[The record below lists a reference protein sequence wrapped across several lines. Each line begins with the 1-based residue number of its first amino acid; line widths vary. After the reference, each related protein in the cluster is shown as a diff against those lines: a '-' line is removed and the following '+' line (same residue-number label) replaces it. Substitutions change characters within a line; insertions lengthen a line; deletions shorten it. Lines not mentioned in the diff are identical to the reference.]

1 MPVLRSLGPAAL
13 LGATVWLAGCAS
25 ISNVQTADTLG
36 KGNIQVGI
44 EPGAWGAAGAGGAA
58 FLPHVDAS
66 IRYGVAER
74 VDIGVR
80 AGSSFLEFQS
90 KFLLTTPGD
99 PDIAVSIAP
108 TVGGVFVFGAT
119 SSTSSSGGGILNIGV
134 PVLIGIK
141 TSGGSEFIIGPRV
154 QNFVFFGGAGTSTA
168 SGSTS
173 GYLLGL
179 GGSVGFFWRIADNFG
194 LLPEVS
200 AVYPVLGAASQVVG
214 GLQGTGAAGALMQ
227 FKLGVIIGGGRKPG
241 QGNPDLQQQPQ
252 PPPPPP
258 PMPYNGPNDV
268 PPPPPPPPPP
278 QT

>member
-1 MPVLRSLGPAAL
+1 MHFLLRR
-13 LGATVWLAGCAS
+13 TLAVASAIAITGCAS

-44 EPGAWGAAGAGGAA
+44 EPGLWGGAGSGGAA

-108 TVGGVFVFGAT
+108 TFGGVVLFGTGSA
-119 SSTSSSGGGILNIGV
+119 SGGGGGVLNIGV

-141 TSGGSEFIIGPRV
+141 TSGGSEFVIGPRM
-154 QNFVFFGGAGTSTA
+154 QNLVVFGTSS
-168 SGSTS
+168 SGGGS
-173 GYLLGL
+173 GYVLGV
-179 GGSVGFFWRIADNFG
+179 GGSLGFFWRIADNFG

-200 AVYPVLGAASQVVG
+200 AVYPVVGAANSVAG
-214 GLQGTGAAGALMQ
+214 GLQGIGAGAAILQ

-241 QGNPDLQQQPQ
+241 AGNPDLQQTA

-258 PMPYNGPNDV
+258 PMPPPAGGET
-268 PPPPPPPPPP
+268 PPPPPPPM
-278 QT
+278 

>member
-1 MPVLRSLGPAAL
+1 
-13 LGATVWLAGCAS
+13 
-25 ISNVQTADTLG
+25 
-36 KGNIQVGI
+36 
-44 EPGAWGAAGAGGAA
+44 
-58 FLPHVDAS
+58 VDAS

-108 TVGGVFVFGAT
+108 TVGGVFVFGSTSAT
-119 SSTSSSGGGILNIGV
+119 SSAGGGILNIGV

-154 QNFVFFGGAGTSTA
+154 QNLVFFGGTGANNA
-168 SGSTS
+168 SGSGT

-179 GGSVGFFWRIADNFG
+179 GGSLGFFWRIADNFG
-194 LLPEVS
+194 LLPEIS
-200 AVYPVLGAASQVVG
+200 AVYPVVGAASQVAG
-214 GLQGTGAAGALMQ
+214 GLQGVGAQGAMLQ

-241 QGNPDLQQQPQ
+241 QGNPDLQQRP

-258 PMPYNGPNDV
+258 PMPYNGPSDL
-268 PPPPPPPPPP
+268 PPPPPPPP